1 MRTTVCMA
9 AVISACSGCV
19 SAPPQ
24 PVISSGVDTTVSADD
39 PNCRE
44 YTRGAVIDGQE
55 QQLVGRACLQSDG
68 TWKIVEGTSEHS
80 AQIVTVY
87 TPPPYAAY
95 PYPYYDPWPW
105 SSPFGLGIG
114 ASFVFFNGHHHGFH
128 HHGFHRD
135 HGGGHHHGRMAT
147 GMHRFDGSHH
157 R

>member
-1 MRTTVCMA
+1 MRTTICLA

-24 PVISSGVDTTVSADD
+24 PVMSAGVNTTVAADD

-44 YTRGAVIDGQE
+44 YTRGAVIGGQE

-68 TWKIVEGTSEHS
+68 TWKIVEGTSEHP

-95 PYPYYDPWPW
+95 PYYEPWLW
-105 SSPFGLGIG
+105 GSPFGLGFG

-135 HGGGHHHGRMAT
+135 HDGDHHHGRMASS
-147 GMHRFDGSHH
+147 MHRSGGGHH
-157 R
+157 G